1 MERIISRRSAGGGQG
16 FGWRKRVNAGA
27 LVAMLIAALLLTGCQ
42 SPTAPSGPQTVVFD
56 GMELV
61 VDMEARQVTHGE
73 DVYRFSQSED
83 QLVVVYP
90 NGEEYT
96 RYYVSEYASSD
107 HYDSE
112 ADFTNYLD
120 FDILEGVIDSMTV
133 TEEQHTF
140 SGENILVILLG
151 IVFIVFGVFAMGNA
165 EGTWQMNTGWQF
177 KNAEP
182 SDLALAMTTIG
193 GIVALIAGIALI
205 IGGLFL

>member
-1 MERIISRRSAGGGQG
+1 MERTISRRSAGGGQG
-16 FGWRKRVNAGA
+16 FGWRKRVNTGA
-27 LVAMLIAALLLTGCQ
+27 LVAILIAALLLTGCQ

-61 VDMEARQVTHGE
+61 VDTEARQVTNGE

-83 QLVVVYP
+83 RLSVVYP
-90 NGEEYT
+90 NGVKCT
-96 RYYVSEYASSD
+96 RHYFTEHTISD
-107 HYDSE
+107 SYDIE
-112 ADFTNYLD
+112 ADLSGYLSMD
-120 FDILEGVIDSMTV
+120 TLEAAIDSAI
-133 TEEQHTF
+133 EAEQRHTF
-140 SGENILVILLG
+140 SPENIPVMLLG
-151 IVFIVFGVFAMGNA
+151 IAFVVFGVFAIGNT
-165 EGTWQMNTGWQF
+165 EGAWQMNTGWQF